1 MFRSPKILRWLYPKR
16 IWGISVSRPTVFLT
30 FDDGPD
36 PEITPWLLDFLNQ
49 EAIVATF
56 FCVGSNVQKQPEIY
70 KQLLDAGHSVGNHLM
85 NHENGFKTK
94 DDVYLN
100 SIDEAA
106 KLIDSPLFR
115 PAYGR
120 LKRSVERKIHPKYK
134 IVMWSW
140 LSYDY
145 DVTIPIEKIIQQ
157 AKSIQSGD
165 ILVFHDNKKTKERLK
180 EVLPTIVSD
189 LKKRGFGFGVIQ
201 KS

>member
-36 PEITPWLLDFLNQ
+36 LEITPWLLDFLNQ
-49 EAIVATF
+49 EGIVATF
-56 FCVGSNVQKQPEIY
+56 FCVGSNVKKHTEIY
-70 KQLLDAGHSVGNHLM
+70 AQILADGHSVGNHLM

-94 DDVYLN
+94 DEVYLD

-120 LKRSVERKIHPKYK
+120 LKRSVERKIRSKYK
-134 IVMWSW
+134 VVMWSW

-180 EVLPTIVSD
+180 EVLPTIVWD